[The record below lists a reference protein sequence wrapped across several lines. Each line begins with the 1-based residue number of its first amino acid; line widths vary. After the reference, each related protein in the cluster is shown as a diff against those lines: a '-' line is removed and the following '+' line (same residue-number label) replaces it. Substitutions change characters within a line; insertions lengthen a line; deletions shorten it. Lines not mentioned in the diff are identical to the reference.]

1 MIHMS
6 EVKSSAILVTG
17 MPGSGKE
24 EFIKRCIKRK
34 IRVLRMGDLVREEAS
49 RSEIELT
56 DEKVGTLAH
65 RMREENGFDHW
76 AKKTL
81 EKIDDRLTVID
92 GVRGRAELELFK
104 RELGNRAIV
113 VAIHTSPA
121 IRFERLRS
129 RGRTDAPR
137 SWEEFEAR
145 DQRELRWGLGDVI
158 SLADHMIVNES
169 SIGNFRRKAEAVIDE
184 ILGQ

>member
-1 MIHMS
+1 MS
-6 EVKSSAILVTG
+6 EVNSTAILVTG

-34 IRVLRMGDLVREEAS
+34 IRVLRMGDLVREEAR

-56 DEKVGTLAH
+56 DEKVGALAQK
-65 RMREENGFDHW
+65 MREENGFDHW

-81 EKIDDRLTVID
+81 EKIDNRLTVVD

-104 RELGNRAIV
+104 KKLGNRAIV

-121 IRFERLRS
+121 IRHKRLVSRS
-129 RGRTDAPR
+129 RADAPK

-158 SLADHMIVNES
+158 SLADHLIVNES
-169 SIGNFRRKAEAVIDE
+169 NIDDFRRSAEAVIDE